1 MDPSFVV
8 WASQALLA
16 LLLGL
21 VAFIMKGAFQRLDSY
36 GKRINKLE
44 IDMARNTSENETL
57 FRRLESIEAKLD
69 RLIEGWTRS
78 RNS

>member
-1 MDPSFVV
+1 MDDTFLIY
-8 WASQALLA
+8 ALQAVLT
-16 LLLGL
+16 LLLGAI
-21 VAFIMKGAFQRLDSY
+21 AFNIKSVFSKLEQND
-36 GKRINKLE
+36 KRINKLE
-44 IDMARNTSENETL
+44 VDMARNTSENETL

>member
-1 MDPSFVV
+1 MTDSFLIYIL
-8 WASQALLA
+8 QAVLTLLIGA
-16 LLLGL
+16 I
-21 VAFIMKGAFQRLDSY
+21 AFNIKSVYSKLEQND
-36 GKRINKLE
+36 KRINKLE

-78 RNS
+78 RSS